1 MVFIIEHAKGCV
13 LVVYG
18 SARLI
23 KTLASDKER
32 VDISGLANG
41 VYSVVITDGLSIE
54 RTARRLVKVQ

>member
-1 MVFIIEHAKGCV
+1 M

-32 VDISGLANG
+32 VDISRLANG
-41 VYSVVITDGLSIE
+41 VYNVVITDGLSKE